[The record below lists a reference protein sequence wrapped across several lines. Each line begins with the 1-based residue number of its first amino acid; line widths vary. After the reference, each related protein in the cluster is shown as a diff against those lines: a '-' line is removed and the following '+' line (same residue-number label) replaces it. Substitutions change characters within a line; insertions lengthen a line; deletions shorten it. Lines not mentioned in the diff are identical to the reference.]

1 MAADLVNTEAY
12 RPLHLFREARREGRV
27 QYSFDCW
34 AFGCVVFDVLQRHPR
49 SRGSDGRLLRLF
61 HHVDMKSD
69 LQAALRLRNY
79 RLAKMLDRDVV
90 VLVVRLQPDRAVR
103 ACDDVGLCA
112 DFITA
117 LGLLVPR

>member
-1 MAADLVNTEAY
+1 MAADLVNTETY
-12 RPLHLFREARREGRV
+12 RPLHLFREARSEVRV

-34 AFGCVVFDVLQRHPR
+34 AFGCIVFDVLQRRPP

-69 LQAALRLRNY
+69 QEAALKVRNY
-79 RLAKMLDRDVV
+79 RLTKMLDRGVV
-90 VLVVRLQPDRAVR
+90 MLVVRLQPDRAVK
-103 ACDDVGLCA
+103 ASDDLGLCA

-117 LGLLVPR
+117 LGLLVLR